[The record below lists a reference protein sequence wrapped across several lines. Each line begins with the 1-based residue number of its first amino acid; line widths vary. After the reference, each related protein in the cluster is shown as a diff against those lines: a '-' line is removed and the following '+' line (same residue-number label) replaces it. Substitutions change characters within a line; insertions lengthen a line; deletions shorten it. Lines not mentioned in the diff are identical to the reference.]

1 MASKKKRAAAK
12 SPRRKPEDV
21 DDYLARV
28 PANARAALLKLR
40 ETIRATAPQATEE
53 ISYQIPTFKH
63 RGGLVAYAAFPEH
76 CTFFVMSTEVMR
88 EHAADL
94 EGYPTGKG
102 SIRFSADN
110 PLPAA
115 LVKKLVKARIAE
127 NEGRG
132 KAR

>member
-1 MASKKKRAAAK
+1 M
-12 SPRRKPEDV
+12 DH
-21 DDYLARV
+21 YLSRV

-40 ETIRATAPQATEE
+40 TTIQAAAPQATEE

-88 EHAADL
+88 EHAAEL

-102 SIRFSADN
+102 SIRFSPDK

-127 NEGRG
+127 NEARG
-132 KAR
+132 QSR

>member
-1 MASKKKRAAAK
+1 MASTKKRAPAK
-12 SPRRKPEDV
+12 SPRRKPRDV
-21 DDYLARV
+21 DDYLSRV
-28 PANARAALLKLR
+28 PASARAALLKLR
-40 ETIRATAPQATEE
+40 ETIQAAAPGATEE

-88 EHAADL
+88 EHAAEL

-102 SIRFSADN
+102 SIRFSPDK

-127 NEGRG
+127 NEARG
-132 KAR
+132 QSR